1 MICEKCGVEM
11 ELSESID
18 LNFTSRRFAEKGFFN
33 VPVIEKKAEK
43 YTCPEC
49 GETVFAPE
57 KENDTEEQS

>member
-1 MICEKCGVEM
+1 M

-57 KENDTEEQS
+57 KENVTEEQS